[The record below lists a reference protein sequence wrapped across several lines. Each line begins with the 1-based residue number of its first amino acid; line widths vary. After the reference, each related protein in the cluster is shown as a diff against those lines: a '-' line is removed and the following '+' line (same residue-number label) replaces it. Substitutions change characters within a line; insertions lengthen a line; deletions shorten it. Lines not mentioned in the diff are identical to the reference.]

1 MVTRDIYTRYVS
13 PEATDNSQKLIG
25 RLMVL
30 VVAGAALVVAA
41 NSTSAIVM
49 LGGLAVAYGFQMYPA
64 LLGLCYFS
72 WLNRKGIVAGLVAGL
87 LVVTLT
93 DRTSVWFGVPWG
105 AYPLTIHSAGW
116 GIFFNVVIAML
127 VSKTTTESNNH
138 RIKREK
144 RHAFLQEVSGL
155 SVAQKK
161 KTTLAWILTLV
172 WFLIGFG
179 PFATIG
185 NTIFS
190 NPNDPLTWSPL
201 GLPSIWVWQLLFLVY
216 GIFVMWF
223 LAFQMGL
230 SEPIKLERIEK
241 TFNKRFN

>member
-1 MVTRDIYTRYVS
+1 
-13 PEATDNSQKLIG
+13 
-25 RLMVL
+25 
-30 VVAGAALVVAA
+30 
-41 NSTSAIVM
+41 
-49 LGGLAVAYGFQMYPA
+49 
-64 LLGLCYFS
+64 
-72 WLNRKGIVAGLVAGL
+72 
-87 LVVTLT
+87 
-93 DRTSVWFGVPWG
+93 VWFGVPWG